1 MSEKESSFSRANRF
15 EKKRKGTRLVTW
27 LAGAGALLI
36 VVFIASFIFGGESE
50 QTASNQQADNG
61 NSSNDQELNVI
72 TDEQEEQDSES
83 SQQKDKEQEKNKKEE
98 DAVIKESDK
107 KNVDRVITKDW
118 EPVATEQQTSGNHTV
133 TYEKS
138 SQDWQEILQAA
149 SKATSIDT
157 SNMIAWRVENGGG
170 PQKVEATVS
179 DKAQQQTYRVY
190 IHWVEGA
197 GYKPVKV
204 EELASNPYQ

>member
-15 EKKRKGTRLVTW
+15 EKKRRGTKLVTW
-27 LAGAGALLI
+27 LAGAGALLV
-36 VVFIASFIFGGESE
+36 VVFIASFIIGGESD
-50 QTASNQQADNG
+50 QAAGNKQSGNG

-72 TDEQEEQDSES
+72 TDEQEEQNSES
-83 SQQKDKEQEKNKKEE
+83 SKQKNKEEEKDKKEE
-98 DAVIKESDK
+98 DAVVKESDK
-107 KNVDRVITKDW
+107 ENVERVITKEW
-118 EPVATEQQTSGNHTV
+118 EPVATEQQTNGSHTV

-138 SQDWQEILQAA
+138 TQDWQEILQAA
-149 SKATSIDT
+149 SKATSIET

-190 IHWVEGA
+190 IHWVEGE
-197 GYKPVKV
+197 GYKPIKV